1 MPDGLNFVACC
12 SWRKVRSRTGGLVWP
27 VTKAR
32 RGSLFVP
39 LSLKNRNK
47 FSRKRSLRV
56 MSKEQGKVK
65 WFNNKKGFGFI
76 ERSAGGEGDV
86 HDLAN
91 VRRGCHTLV
100 Q

>member
-47 FSRKRSLRV
+47 FSRKRSLRL

-65 WFNNKKGFGFI
+65 LFNNKKGFGFI
-76 ERSAGGEGDV
+76 EMSAGRELFFHFSAIVIVGV
-86 HDLAN
+86 IALK
-91 VRRGCHTLV
+91 
-100 Q
+100 